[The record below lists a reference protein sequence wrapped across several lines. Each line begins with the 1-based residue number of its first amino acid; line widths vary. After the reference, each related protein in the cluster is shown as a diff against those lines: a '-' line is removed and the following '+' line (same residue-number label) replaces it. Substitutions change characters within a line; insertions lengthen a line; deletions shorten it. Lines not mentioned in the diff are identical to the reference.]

1 MLLITNIVGIALQH
15 HRAAGQEA
23 AEQKC
28 IKHCGFRVVKCAME
42 CDKNGGYNRYS
53 CVIQCGSSNMAC
65 LASCVRL
72 PPPPPPPL
80 LFQDL

>member
-1 MLLITNIVGIALQH
+1 MLLIINIVGIALQH
-15 HRAAGQEA
+15 HRVAGKEA

>member
-1 MLLITNIVGIALQH
+1 MLLIINIGGIALLH

-28 IKHCGFRVVKCAME
+28 IKRCGFGVVKCASE
-42 CDKNGGYNRYS
+42 CDKTGGYNRYS
-53 CVIQCGSSNMAC
+53 CVILCGRSNMAC